1 MITSNST
8 SPLILSSIS
17 EDRVAPIDGG
27 VASLTACRSYLENM
41 VEGIPRTRLRRVV
54 GTVFQDLLRL
64 LECLSIIE
72 GHLRQVNSAEET
84 LAFFQLIRDEA
95 RSLIEFIKTDALN
108 CNEVT
113 GQLADTLDGLAFAL
127 SHDLRRVF
135 EGEYEADVESSAY
148 VILGRVHRAHDVLT
162 NCLQQSTVSLA
173 LVYEPALSVTQ
184 LFNNTERRYRQSLK
198 LCSDLECLRDLVQE
212 FIGGLTTAGELNAG
226 LETFRRDSLEFLM
239 YSDWPQFES
248 FCERISV
255 SGEDPSS
262 LAEVLHQFLC
272 YLETLV
278 RQVKMRAVLADES
291 SPILNHLSQGTATY
305 HNEALPL
312 LQTNDVWGGS
322 ALPV

>member
-1 MITSNST
+1 MINST
-8 SPLILSSIS
+8 TPAMISSIDG
-17 EDRVAPIDGG
+17 DRSAPINRQM
-27 VASLTACRSYLENM
+27 ASLTECRSYLENM
-41 VEGIPRTRLRRVV
+41 VEGISGIRTRRVV

-64 LECLSIIE
+64 LECLSILE
-72 GHLRQVNSAEET
+72 GHLRHVNTAEET

-95 RSLIEFIKTDALN
+95 RSLIEFIKTDAIN
-108 CNEVT
+108 CSEVS
-113 GQLADTLDGLAFAL
+113 GELADTLDGLAFAL

-135 EGEYEADVESSAY
+135 EGEYETSAESSAY
-148 VILGRVHRAHDVLT
+148 VVLGRVHRAHDVLT
-162 NCLQQSTVSLA
+162 NCLQQSTISLA
-173 LVYEPALSVTQ
+173 LVYDPTLTVTQ

-212 FIGGLTTAGELNAG
+212 FVEGHTTSGELNAG

-248 FCERISV
+248 FCERVSI
-255 SGEDPSS
+255 SGEGPSG

-278 RQVKMRAVLADES
+278 RQVKMRAVLADDS
-291 SPILNHLSQGTATY
+291 NPTVNHLSHGAATY

-312 LQTNDVWGGS
+312 LQTNAAWAES

>member
-1 MITSNST
+1 MITINST
-8 SPLILSSIS
+8 SPLMIGSI
-17 EDRVAPIDGG
+17 EDRVAPLNRGI
-27 VASLTACRSYLENM
+27 ASLTECRSHLENM
-41 VEGIPRTRLRRVV
+41 VEGISGIRIRRVV

-108 CNEVT
+108 CKEVS

-135 EGEYEADVESSAY
+135 EGEYETDVESSAY
-148 VILGRVHRAHDVLT
+148 VVLGRVHRAHDVLT

-184 LFNNTERRYRQSLK
+184 LFNNAERRYRQSLK

-212 FIGGLTTAGELNAG
+212 FLEGRTTSGDLNAG

-255 SGEDPSS
+255 SGETSSS
-262 LAEVLHQFLC
+262 LGEVLHQFLC
-272 YLETLV
+272 YLETLA

-291 SPILNHLSQGTATY
+291 NPTLNHLSHGTATY
-305 HNEALPL
+305 NNEALPL
-312 LQTNDVWGGS
+312 LQTNDAWGGS
-322 ALPV
+322 ALPA

>member
-1 MITSNST
+1 MV
-8 SPLILSSIS
+8 SSIE
-17 EDRVAPIDGG
+17 EDRVASLDSG
-27 VASLTACRSYLENM
+27 VASLTACRLYLENM
-41 VEGIPRTRLRRVV
+41 VDGISRTRIRRVV

-72 GHLRQVNSAEET
+72 GYLRQVHSAEET
-84 LAFFQLIRDEA
+84 LAFFQLIRDET
-95 RSLIEFIKTDALN
+95 RSLIEFIKTGALN
-108 CNEVT
+108 CNEVS

-135 EGEYEADVESSAY
+135 EGEYETDVESSAY

-198 LCSDLECLRDLVQE
+198 LCSDLECLRYLVQE
-212 FIGGLTTAGELNAG
+212 FVAGSTTAGELNES
-226 LETFRRDSLEFLM
+226 LEIFRRESLEFLM

-262 LAEVLHQFLC
+262 LTEVLHQFLC

-291 SPILNHLSQGTATY
+291 TRVLNHLSYGTATY

-312 LQTNDVWGGS
+312 LPTNDAWGGS

>member
-1 MITSNST
+1 
-8 SPLILSSIS
+8 
-17 EDRVAPIDGG
+17 
-27 VASLTACRSYLENM
+27 M
-41 VEGIPRTRLRRVV
+41 VEGISGIRIRRVV

-72 GHLRQVNSAEET
+72 GHLRHVNTAEET

-95 RSLIEFIKTDALN
+95 RSLIEFIRTDALN
-108 CNEVT
+108 CNEVS
-113 GQLADTLDGLAFAL
+113 GELSDTLDGLAFAL
-127 SHDLRRVF
+127 SHDLRRIF
-135 EGEYEADVESSAY
+135 EGEYETSAESSAY
-148 VILGRVHRAHDVLT
+148 VVLGRVHRAHDVLT
-162 NCLQQSTVSLA
+162 NCLQQSTISLA
-173 LVYEPALSVTQ
+173 LVYDPTLTVTQ

-198 LCSDLECLRDLVQE
+198 LCSDLEYLRNLVQE
-212 FIGGLTTAGELNAG
+212 LLSGHTTTGELNSG

-255 SGEDPSS
+255 SGEAASG

-291 SPILNHLSQGTATY
+291 DPTINHLLHSSATY
-305 HNEALPL
+305 NNEALPL
-312 LQTNDVWGGS
+312 LQTNAAWGES
-322 ALPV
+322 TLLV

>member
-1 MITSNST
+1 MIATTST
-8 SPLILSSIS
+8 SDETAGSLCDDQLAQYNLQI
-17 EDRVAPIDGG
+17 
-27 VASLTACRSYLENM
+27 ASLTECRSYLEGI
-41 VEGIPRTRLRRVV
+41 VEGISGSRVRRVV
-54 GTVFQDLLRL
+54 STVFQDLLRL

-72 GHLRQVNSAEET
+72 GHLQHVQTAEET

-108 CNEVT
+108 CNEVC
-113 GQLADTLDGLAFAL
+113 GDLADTLDGLAFAL

-135 EGEYEADVESSAY
+135 EGEYETSADSSAY
-148 VILGRVHRAHDVLT
+148 VVLGRVHRAHDVLT
-162 NCLQQSTVSLA
+162 NCLQQSTISLA
-173 LVYEPALSVTQ
+173 VVYRPTLSVTQ

-198 LCSDLECLRDLVQE
+198 LCSDLEYLRKVTQE
-212 FIGGLTTAGELNAG
+212 FLNSRSDDEELKTG

-248 FCERISV
+248 FCERISASV
-255 SGEDPSS
+255 EDASR
-262 LAEVLHQFLC
+262 LADVLHQFLC

-291 SPILNHLSQGTATY
+291 NQAVNQLSHGTDSHRNTGF
-305 HNEALPL
+305 PL
-312 LQTNDVWGGS
+312 LQTDKAWGEF